1 MDFNRPRRD
10 ILFLRILSLLSL
22 QLYIRYTEKIDRF
35 DYDICFNVAFQ
46 KITKKEKSE
55 NNRGGYHARQIVVPY
70 LRIAILHHS
79 TISSSFYRSLS
90 LSLSTFHPPNGPITF
105 RWDCLR
111 GIVFSVPSSLFSR
124 KTVVS
129 LFAKPVFEKLEITS
143 IWLDDPRINNRLF
156 GDCLFVRDQ
165 ITFVFVERG
174 LALLRDDRDR

>member
-90 LSLSTFHPPNGPITF
+90 LSLPFIRQTVQLRFDGIVFEELFFQFHPVYF
-105 RWDCLR
+105 RGKQWSRCSRNQFSRSLKSPRFDSMIPGLIIDYS
-111 GIVFSVPSSLFSR
+111 GIVFSS
-124 KTVVS
+124 
-129 LFAKPVFEKLEITS
+129 EI
-143 IWLDDPRINNRLF
+143 R
-156 GDCLFVRDQ
+156 
-165 ITFVFVERG
+165 
-174 LALLRDDRDR
+174 

>member
-55 NNRGGYHARQIVVPY
+55 NNRGGYHAREIVVPY

-90 LSLSTFHPPNGPITF
+90 LSLYLSSAKRSNYVSMGLSSRNCFFSSIQFIFAENGGLVVRETSF
-105 RWDCLR
+105 RE
-111 GIVFSVPSSLFSR
+111 
-124 KTVVS
+124 
-129 LFAKPVFEKLEITS
+129 A
-143 IWLDDPRINNRLF
+143 
-156 GDCLFVRDQ
+156 
-165 ITFVFVERG
+165 
-174 LALLRDDRDR
+174 